1 MNKYTIIEIN
11 GTSTKKAAEKKIWS
25 IGLETVLLPYLTAS
39 NAVGAT
45 CIDGDVLGCPVR
57 IARNTDGT
65 PKLNKSGKLVTSVH
79 KEIRAQVANMRDAY
93 IAQLRNAT
101 RFVQSTETEAY
112 NNQVKIANRMGAEA
126 LQAEKDLIAKHEA
139 TLKALAEATAKAE
152 AEATAKAEAEA
163 TAKAEAEATAKDEA
177 QSEAE
182 NIVKSHK
189 KAVKV

>member
-1 MNKYTIIEIN
+1 MDKYTIMEIN
-11 GTSTKKAAEKKIWS
+11 GTSHKKPVDKKVWS
-25 IGLETVLLPYLTAS
+25 IGLETVLIPYLTAS
-39 NAVGAT
+39 NAIGAT
-45 CIDGDVLGCPVR
+45 CLNGDVLGCPVR
-57 IARNTDGT
+57 IARNEDGT

-79 KEIRAQVANMRDAY
+79 KQIRTQVANMRDAY

-126 LQAEKDLIAKHEA
+126 MQSERSLIAKYEA
-139 TLKALAEATAKAE
+139 IKAEAE
-152 AEATAKAEAEA
+152 AEATAEAETKATAEAEA
-163 TAKAEAEATAKDEA
+163 TAEAKATAEA
-177 QSEAE
+177 EAE

>member
-11 GTSTKKAAEKKIWS
+11 NGTSTKKPVEKKVWS
-25 IGLETVLLPYLTAS
+25 IGLETVLIPYLTAS
-39 NAVGAT
+39 NAIGAT

-57 IARNTDGT
+57 IARNADGT

-79 KEIRAQVANMRDAY
+79 KDIRVQVANMREAY

-101 RFVQSTETEAY
+101 KFVQSTETEAY

-126 LQAEKDLIAKHEA
+126 LQSEKDLIAKHE
-139 TLKALAEATAKAE
+139 TIKAEAKATAEAETKATAE
-152 AEATAKAEAEA
+152 AEATAEAKATAEA
-163 TAKAEAEATAKDEA
+163 
-177 QSEAE
+177 EAE